1 VSDFL
6 TELFVRM
13 QNLSLPERNEDGAV
27 ATEYA
32 ILIVGI
38 ALVIIIGVK
47 AFGTALGGWFQNLA
61 GQLPLS

>member
-1 VSDFL
+1 MSDFL

-13 QNLSLPERNEDGAV
+13 QNLSLSERNEDGAV

-38 ALVIIIGVK
+38 ALIIIVGVT
-47 AFGTALGGWFQNLA
+47 AFGNALSDWFKSLSSK
-61 GQLPLS
+61 LPL